1 MKNYRASTL
10 QSVINRKDLMIIT
23 IIIIVIIIIIII
35 NICKPNYQVLVKH
48 ERVIQII
55 FFFSPS
61 SYFNFYIVFT
71 LFSKHTVFAPH
82 FWGEITT
89 LPVKAKL

>member
-1 MKNYRASTL
+1 M
-10 QSVINRKDLMIIT
+10 MII
-23 IIIIVIIIIIII
+23 IIIIIII
-35 NICKPNYQVLVKH
+35 NICKPNHQVLVKH

-61 SYFNFYIVFT
+61 SNFDFYIVST
-71 LFSKHTVFAPH
+71 LFSKHTVFALH

-89 LPVKAKL
+89 FPVKAKL